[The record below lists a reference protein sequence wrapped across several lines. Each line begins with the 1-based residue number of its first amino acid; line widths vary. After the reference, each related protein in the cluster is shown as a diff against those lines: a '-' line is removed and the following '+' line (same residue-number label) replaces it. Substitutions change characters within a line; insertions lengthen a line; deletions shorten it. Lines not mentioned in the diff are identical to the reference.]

1 MTRTMARNI
10 TIIAIVAGLAAG
22 LAPVPA
28 MAQGKP
34 WRHALLNAKAD
45 AGIFM
50 MLAKR
55 GFAQKQG
62 LNVELLQVKD
72 DQIGLKALIAGE
84 VDSFEGGP
92 QGVFA
97 AAARGADVKILGCHW
112 VVLPHGIYVR
122 NDIHKIEDL
131 KGKSIAVSA
140 PNSMPDMLARFA
152 LAKYGITPDQVKLAA
167 VGGDRERYQALAGG
181 VVEGAVVSNEYQPT
195 MPKDLHLLVAGRD
208 AVPNFLRVCIIS
220 TGKVLAE
227 RGDDAVHFLAAE
239 MQALGYALSHK
250 AETVALTQEI
260 IHAKPDDPRP
270 AFVYDD
276 ALAHHAVAPDLPIPA
291 EKLDWMQDQLVKAG
305 KLPGLTPL
313 AKISAPEY
321 REKALKL
328 VNASH

>member
-1 MTRTMARNI
+1 MTIAKTWRIALAA
-10 TIIAIVAGLAAG
+10 IIAAATFGLLSQPAA
-22 LAPVPA
+22 
-28 MAQGKP
+28 AQGKP
-34 WRHALLNAKAD
+34 WKHALLNAKAD
-45 AGIFM
+45 AGFFM
-50 MLAKR
+50 MSAKR
-55 GFAQKQG
+55 GFAEKQG
-62 LNVELLQVKD
+62 LKLELLQVKD

-97 AAARGADVKILGCHW
+97 AVARGADVRIIGCHW

-122 NDIHKIEDL
+122 DDIRKVDDL

-152 LAKYGITPDQVKLAA
+152 LAKYGVTADQVKLAA

-181 VVEGAVVSNEYQPT
+181 VVDGAVVSNEYQPI
-195 MPKDLHLLVAGRD
+195 MPKSIHLLVAGRD
-208 AVPNFLRVCIIS
+208 AVPNFLRVCMVTS
-220 TGKVLAE
+220 GKVLAE
-227 RGDDAVHFLAAE
+227 RGDDAVRFLAAE
-239 MQALGYALSHK
+239 MQALRYALAHK

-276 ALAHHAVAPDLPIPA
+276 AVAHHAIDADLAIPA
-291 EKLDWMQDQLVKAG
+291 AKLEWMQEQLLKAG
-305 KLPGLTPL
+305 KLKEPIPL
-313 AKISAPEY
+313 AKVTAPEY

-328 VNASH
+328 VGK